1 MSLEREVL
9 LYRSEARQ
17 KSLHAFRNPEVTHA
31 RLAFTLR
38 LMASICTGALR
49 LISSGCPYHKRT
61 SVDATAL
68 MEINGARAWRFL
80 GSTLA
85 HRINCESFIWIAD
98 RPQLP
103 LPGQRS
109 TYARRRSLP
118 ARWRACRS

>member
-17 KSLHAFRNPEVTHA
+17 KSLHAFRKPEATQA
-31 RLAFTLR
+31 GLAFTLR

-49 LISSGCPYHKRT
+49 LISSGCPCHKRI
-61 SVDATAL
+61 SADATTL
-68 MEINGARAWRFL
+68 MEINGARTWRSL
-80 GSTLA
+80 GSTPA
-85 HRINCESFIWIAD
+85 HRINWESFIWIAD
-98 RPQLP
+98 RLQLP
-103 LPGQRS
+103 WPGQRS